1 MVASSAVRSLKWQLP
16 PGALI
21 QGALRASA
29 AGAGG
34 CAWSRWP
41 TAGPL
46 TVLSARIRRARP
58 CRGRSPACLVF
69 SGRWPMEGEA
79 VPRGRGPGARG
90 GDGRWPARGALS
102 PGGPPAAARRRPT
115 AVFVRGA
122 TARAEPVRRGESR
135 PSRRSS
141 SAAGVRTSRGGDDT
155 SDSKTLPE
163 YSRDPHAMEGASR
176 CIRVLG
182 VSVARGRRPR
192 RRSRG

>member
-1 MVASSAVRSLKWQLP
+1 
-16 PGALI
+16 
-21 QGALRASA
+21 
-29 AGAGG
+29 
-34 CAWSRWP
+34 
-41 TAGPL
+41 
-46 TVLSARIRRARP
+46 
-58 CRGRSPACLVF
+58 
-69 SGRWPMEGEA
+69 MEGEA
-79 VPRGRGPGARG
+79 VTRGRGPGARG

-163 YSRDPHAMEGASR
+163 TIRNEPHPRTFRTLVDLDYRDTPRLDCRDAPPPRMLCTLHTLSRAASVHAHALYPAGDVPEYNIST
-176 CIRVLG
+176 CILERLTNPTACIV
-182 VSVARGRRPR
+182 VERPL
-192 RRSRG
+192 